1 MRTLSLTKNIIDF
14 ISTQRAS
21 KSQLRSFAWV
31 MDTFA
36 IFLAIASWHFKL
48 FLGMQIF
55 SVLSLIFIVFGIFV
69 PILLQP
75 VFVIWM
81 LFARILAFINTHL
94 VLAFIFYTLFTVIGL
109 ILRLYRKDPLD
120 RELKNDLVSYWY
132 RPEHKELPRDHYERQ
147 F

>member
-1 MRTLSLTKNIIDF
+1 MTKNYVGF
-14 ISTQRAS
+14 ISAQCAS

-31 MDTFA
+31 MAT
-36 IFLAIASWHFKL
+36 
-48 FLGMQIF
+48 F
-55 SVLSLIFIVFGIFV
+55 SVLLAAASWYFEVFLGTQIFAISALILTVSGVFV

-75 VFVIWM
+75 AYVVWM
-81 LFARILAFINTHL
+81 LLARMLAFINTHL

-109 ILRLYRKDPLD
+109 LMRLFRKDPLD
-120 RELKNDLVSYWY
+120 RELENDLVSYWQ

>member
-1 MRTLSLTKNIIDF
+1 MIKNFVDYISL
-14 ISTQRAS
+14 QRAS

-31 MDTFA
+31 MGPFA
-36 IFLAIASWHFKL
+36 IVLAVASWYFKF

-55 SVLSLIFIVFGIFV
+55 SILALIFIVVGIFV

-75 VFVIWM
+75 VYVVWM
-81 LFARILAFINTHL
+81 LFARMLAFINTHL

-109 ILRLYRKDPLD
+109 FLRLYRKDPLD

>member
-1 MRTLSLTKNIIDF
+1 MTKNYIDY
-14 ISTQRAS
+14 ISAQRAS

-31 MDTFA
+31 MGPFA
-36 IFLAIASWHFKL
+36 IVLAAASWYFKV

-55 SVLSLIFIVFGIFV
+55 LILALIFIVFGIFV

-75 VFVIWM
+75 VYVVWM

-109 ILRLYRKDPLD
+109 FLRLYRKDPLD
-120 RELKNDLVSYWY
+120 RELENDLVSYWH